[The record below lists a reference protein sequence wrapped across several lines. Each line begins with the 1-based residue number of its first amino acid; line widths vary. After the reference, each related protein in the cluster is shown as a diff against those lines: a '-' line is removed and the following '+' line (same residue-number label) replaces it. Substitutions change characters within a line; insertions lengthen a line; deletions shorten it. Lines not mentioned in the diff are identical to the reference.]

1 MPKTTITS
9 LLIGSTLMIGNH
21 VMAAPVHGPF
31 DAPLADE
38 VKVLEMLKKSGRI
51 PTLASPEMVQAALTR
66 YYHDKSRAYNGNSGT
81 LAVKEGKVRE
91 RILKKIR
98 LNGTARPG
106 DRVPTL
112 LLKAIEKEHYRG

>member
-51 PTLASPEMVQAALTR
+51 PTLASPEQEQAALAS
-66 YYHDKSRAYNGNSGT
+66 YYREKSRAYQGNSGT

-91 RILKKIR
+91 TGSSQQIFTSPKDPYTKQLMAAALELR
-98 LNGTARPG
+98 T
-106 DRVPTL
+106 T
-112 LLKAIEKEHYRG
+112 HT